1 MKKILAL
8 TLTALLAA
16 TSMFACGEKE
26 EVKEDANNDVV
37 ADQAATEDEAKEE
50 VPAEEAKDE
59 EKKEEAPAEEVA
71 GDLKKI
77 TDAGKMVIGYTIYE
91 PMNFMDAEG
100 KLTGFD
106 TEFAEAVCAKLGVAP
121 EFVEI
126 NWDTKFVT
134 LSANSIDCIW
144 NGMTISDEVLAN
156 TNCSNAYVKNAQVVV
171 MKDDVID
178 NYEDIESLKDL
189 KFVAEAGSAGEAA
202 IKDNGLDANYTA
214 VDLQSTALLNVLS
227 GQADA
232 CVIDITMAK
241 SMTADG
247 TDYAALGY
255 SLELT
260 TEEYGIGFRK
270 DSDLTAKV
278 NEIMAELNADG
289 TLPALAEKYGLN
301 LAF

>member
-37 ADQAATEDEAKEE
+37 ADQAATEKAKEE
-50 VPAEEAKDE
+50 VPAEEAKEE

-106 TEFAEAVCAKLGVAP
+106 TEFAEAVCAKLGIAP

>member
-1 MKKILAL
+1 MKKFLAL

-16 TSMFACGEKE
+16 SSMIACENTAPKDADA
-26 EVKEDANNDVV
+26 DANEKVETGADKNDNK
-37 ADQAATEDEAKEE
+37 APET
-50 VPAEEAKDE
+50 E
-59 EKKEEAPAEEVA
+59 EKV

-77 TDAGKMVIGYTIYE
+77 KDAGKMVIGYTIYE
-91 PMNFMDAEG
+91 PMNYKDEDG
-100 KLTGFD
+100 NLTGFD
-106 TEFAEAVCAKLGVAP
+106 TEFAEAVCKELGVTP

-134 LSANSIDCIW
+134 LSANTIDCIW

-156 TNCSNAYVKNAQVVV
+156 TSCSVAYVKNAQVVV
-171 MKDDVID
+171 MKEDIIDD
-178 NYEDIESLKDL
+178 YEDVESLKGL
-189 KFVAEAGSAGEAA
+189 KFVAEAGSAGEEA
-202 IKDNGLDANYTA
+202 IKSNGLDGNYTA

-247 TDYAALGY
+247 TDYESLDY

-260 TEEYGIGFRK
+260 SEEYGIGFRK
-270 DSDLTAKV
+270 GSDLCVEV
-278 NEIMAELNADG
+278 NNVIAALNEDG